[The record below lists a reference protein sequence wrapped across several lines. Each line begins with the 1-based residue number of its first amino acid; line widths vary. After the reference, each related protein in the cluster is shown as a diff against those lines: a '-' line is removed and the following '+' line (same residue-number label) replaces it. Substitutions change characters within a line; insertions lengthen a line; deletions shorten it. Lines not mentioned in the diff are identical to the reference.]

1 MTTNK
6 DSKKLGYLYKLLWP
20 IHKNEIKLV
29 LPIGLMMFCVLFNL
43 GVMKSLKDS
52 LIVTSIGAE
61 AISFIKLY
69 VVLPIA
75 LIFTAI
81 YFKLSNIMSLNNIF
95 VLITSCFIGFFIIFA
110 YVIFPYQDFYHFSP
124 DFINDATLSLP
135 HLKWPIKILSKWSYV
150 ITYVLAELWSSIVVN
165 LLFWQLANQII
176 NSEQATRL
184 YLFLAMIGNLGL
196 IMAGACLKSFSYAE
210 FFPEIITSKFTL
222 TSGHELEL
230 TLKLL
235 TIVLVFSTMLTVCL
249 LQYLVLFTKHRNN
262 KLSLKEE
269 STKTKLSFKESIRV
283 ILNSHYILNIA
294 LIVICYSLAINII
307 EGAWK
312 AKLQSLFYTT
322 EYLNFMGNFN
332 IATGITCVIFTFI
345 GTVILQKFGW
355 RWAASISPMTLAIS
369 GSLFFVAS
377 IIARYY
383 DNDETLIFCAI
394 IIGSLQNIFSKA
406 AKYSIFDATKEMAYI
421 PLSIE
426 LKSKGK
432 AAVEVVGSKL
442 GKSCGSVLQSGI
454 FILFPMV
461 TFDSIIPFLFSIF
474 IVIISV
480 WIYAL
485 NALSKKYNELLLRE
499 KNNIV

>member
-1 MTTNK
+1 MTKNK
-6 DSKKLGYLYKLLWP
+6 DSKNAGYLYNLLWP
-20 IHKNEIKLV
+20 IRKNEIKII

-43 GVMKSLKDS
+43 GIMKSLKDS

-61 AISFIKLY
+61 SISFIKLY

-75 LIFTAI
+75 IIFTAI
-81 YFKLSNIMSLNNIF
+81 YFKLSNIMSLNKIF
-95 VLITSCFIGFFIIFA
+95 VLITFCFIGFFIIFA
-110 YVIFPYQDFYHFSP
+110 YVIFPYQDLYHFSP
-124 DFINDATLSLP
+124 DFIDNAAQSLP
-135 HLKWPIKILSKWSYV
+135 NLKWPIKILSKWSYV
-150 ITYVLAELWSSIVVN
+150 ITYVLAELWSSVVVN

-176 NSEQATRL
+176 SSEQATRL

-196 IMAGACLKSFSYAE
+196 IMAGACLKSFSYTE
-210 FFPEIITSKFTL
+210 FFPEIITSRFTL

-235 TIVLVFSTMLTVCL
+235 TIILIFSTLVTVCL
-249 LQYLVLFTKHRNN
+249 LQYLVLVTKNRNS

-269 STKTKLSFKESIRV
+269 SSKTKLSFKESIRV
-283 ILNSHYILNIA
+283 ILNSNYILNIA
-294 LIVICYSLAINII
+294 LIVMCYSLAINII

-312 AKLQSLFYTT
+312 AKLQSLFVTT

-345 GTVILQKFGW
+345 GTIILQKFGW

-369 GSLFFVAS
+369 GSLFFIAS

-383 DNDETLIFCAI
+383 DNDETLIFFAI
-394 IIGSLQNIFSKA
+394 IVGSLQNIFSKA
-406 AKYSIFDATKEMAYI
+406 AKYSIFDATKEMSYI

-442 GKSCGSVLQSGI
+442 GKSLGSVLQSGI
-454 FILFPMV
+454 FLLFPMA

-474 IVIISV
+474 IVIIFL
-480 WIYAL
+480 WGYAL
-485 NALSKKYNELLLRE
+485 NALSKKYNALLLKE